1 MRFIKQLFS
10 INKIK
15 ILIFLVVLVLVLVL
29 YPLYLPRLGWVVIV
43 NDKIQKADA
52 IFVPAGDSRHGD
64 RTNKAIALYKKGIAN
79 TLILSGDDIAW
90 RTNSATIMERQ
101 AVYNGIPKKNIIKVE
116 HNADSTL
123 GESRIVYKVLKKHK
137 FNSVVLV
144 TSNYHSRRA
153 KRLVS
158 KGFGK
163 EIDLMVY
170 PVIDNQYYADPDNW
184 WKSRRQAKTLVQEL
198 LKTAWSY
205 LER

>member
-1 MRFIKQLFS
+1 MRSIKQLFS

-15 ILIFLVVLVLVLVL
+15 LLIFSVVLVWVL
-29 YPLYLPRLGWVVIV
+29 YPLYLPRVGRVVIV

-52 IFVPAGDSRHGD
+52 IFVPAGDSRNGD

-101 AVYNGIPKKNIIKVE
+101 AIYNGIPKKHIIKVE

-170 PVIDNQYYADPDNW
+170 PVIDNQYYPDPDNW